1 MAGMRG
7 WVSPPA
13 QGSDLSEIYQLA
25 PLAHFK
31 ARPAGSLGLF
41 GSECNDLRQTVRV
54 GISLV
59 ICCVQLGVVVGV
71 VDYHRVV
78 CGINLCQSRD
88 SYSPDFN
95 VLSANFRLLLNAV
108 NIRFHLFPGDGL
120 CHLSL
125 SRPKHTKKT
134 INLSLL
140 DKSSH
145 DIAQLADISMG
156 TRR

>member
-41 GSECNDLRQTVRV
+41 GSVCNDLRQTVRV

-71 VDYHRVV
+71 ADYHRVV

-95 VLSANFRLLLNAV
+95 VLSANFGLLLNAV
-108 NIRFHLFPGDGL
+108 ISVFICFLETVCVTCRCQGRNTH
-120 CHLSL
+120 
-125 SRPKHTKKT
+125 KKT

-145 DIAQLADISMG
+145 HIAQLANISMG